1 MAAVLSGR
9 NTLKI
14 DDVRQAA
21 SRIRPYIR
29 RTPIIDGGLVSDR
42 LGTNVY
48 LKLELLQ
55 KTGAFKVRGAFNKI
69 LTLNNEEKKQG
80 IVAVSAGNH
89 AQAVAYAAREL
100 GQKALILMPESTP
113 QNYINKTKNYGAEIR
128 FFPSLADAFVAAGEY
143 QAAGRVYVHPFDD
156 AQVIAGQG
164 TLGLEILEDVPDVTD
179 IIVSV
184 GGGGLSCGIAL
195 AVKSVKPDVNVWG
208 VETKGADSMAKAL
221 EAGRIVELAE
231 ITSIAKTLG
240 APEVGQL
247 TFELAKKY
255 LSGITVVDDREAISE
270 LFYLLDNVK
279 VLTEPAASCTLAAA
293 ERLRENFGKSSNVVL
308 VLCGGNI
315 GMDIFSLSGMITKN
329 CG

>member
-1 MAAVLSGR
+1 MAAVLTER
-9 NTLKI
+9 NTLTI
-14 DDVRQAA
+14 NDVRQAA
-21 SRIRPYIR
+21 NRIRPYIR

-69 LTLNNEEKKQG
+69 LTLDDEEKKQG

-89 AQAVAYAAREL
+89 AQAVAYAARAL

-128 FFPSLADAFVAAGEY
+128 FFPSLADAFVAAGDY
-143 QAAGRVYVHPFDD
+143 QAEGRVYIHPFNDPH
-156 AQVIAGQG
+156 VIAGQG

-179 IIVSV
+179 IVVSV

-195 AVKSVKPDVNVWG
+195 AVKSLKPDVNVWG

-255 LSGITVVDDREAISE
+255 LSGVTVVDDSEAISE

-293 ERLRENFGKSSNVVL
+293 EKLKGNFGKSSNVVL

-315 GMDIFSLSGMITKN
+315 GMDDLFSFRNNYKN
-329 CG
+329 RG